1 MVTNMMHPTDSQVTA
16 ARSLLLSYQHPTTS
30 ALTQAQIRQALLT
43 LLPAIDY
50 VMLGIC
56 AHHWD
61 EGILTL
67 QQYSH
72 ALDLPQLLP
81 TPALTGAVY
90 IKFNPRQPKCYA
102 SEYQGSDR
110 GVLVAA
116 QSDDLTK
123 LNEMFGH
130 LPLDLFAEV

>member
-1 MVTNMMHPTDSQVTA
+1 MMIHPTESQVTT
-16 ARSLLLSYQHPTTS
+16 ARSLLLSYQNSATTVVPTQVET
-30 ALTQAQIRQALLT
+30 RQALLT

-56 AHHWD
+56 ANNWV
-61 EGILTL
+61 EGILAL
-67 QQYSH
+67 KQYSQ
-72 ALDLPQLLP
+72 ALNLPQLLP
-81 TPALTGAVY
+81 TPELTGAVY

-102 SEYQGSDR
+102 AAYQGIDR

-116 QSDDLTK
+116 QSDDLSK
-123 LNEMFGH
+123 LNQMFGH